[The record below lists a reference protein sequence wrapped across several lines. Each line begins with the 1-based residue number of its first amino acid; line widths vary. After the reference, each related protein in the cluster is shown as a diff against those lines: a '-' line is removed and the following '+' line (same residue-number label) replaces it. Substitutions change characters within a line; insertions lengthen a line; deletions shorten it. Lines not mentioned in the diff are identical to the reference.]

1 MQKIRAVIVEDEPQ
15 AREMLTTLLEDYCQE
30 IHIVGAAS
38 NVQEGV
44 IAIKKLVPDLVFL
57 DIEMPN
63 EKGLEL
69 FKYFDKIDFEVIFTT
84 AYDQYAIDALR
95 LSALD
100 YLLKPID
107 LKDLRAAL
115 DTFRGKKEQASYINQ
130 ALRYQFASEQQTTPS
145 KRIVLPD
152 AEGYVFI
159 EVEDIMYCQAEKSYT
174 AFVMSD
180 KKKQWVSKT
189 IKEYSDLLEGFGFV
203 RVHRSSLINPKFI
216 AKIIKTRPSSI
227 IMKDGETITISK
239 TRREEILE
247 ALLKT

>member
-1 MQKIRAVIVEDEPQ
+1 MQKIRAIIIEDEPQ

-30 IHIVGAAS
+30 IHIVGSAS
-38 NVQEGV
+38 NVQDGV
-44 IAIKKLVPDLVFL
+44 VAIKKLVPDLVFL

-69 FKYFDKIDFEVIFTT
+69 FKYFDEIDFEVIFTT

-107 LKDLRAAL
+107 LKDLRGAL
-115 DTFRGKKEQASYINQ
+115 NNFRGKKNQASMNQ
-130 ALRYQFASEQQTTPS
+130 AMRYQFASEEQTTQS

-159 EVEDIMYCQAEKSYT
+159 DVDDIMYCQAEKSYT

-180 KKKQWVSKT
+180 GKKQWVSKT
-189 IKEYSDLLEGFGFV
+189 IKEYSDLLEKFGFV

-216 AKIIKTRPSSI
+216 AKLIKTRPSSI
-227 IMKDGETITISK
+227 IMKNGENITISK
-239 TRREEILE
+239 TRRDEILE
-247 ALLKT
+247 ELLKS

>member
-1 MQKIRAVIVEDEPQ
+1 MQKIRAVIIEDEPQ
-15 AREMLTTLLEDYCQE
+15 AREMLTTLLEDYCKDVY
-30 IHIVGAAS
+30 IVGSAS

-44 IAIKKLVPDLVFL
+44 VAIKKLVPDLVFL
-57 DIEMPN
+57 DIEMPK

-69 FKYFDKIDFEVIFTT
+69 FKYFDEIDFEVIFTT

-107 LKDLRAAL
+107 LKDLRTAL
-115 DTFRGKKEQASYINQ
+115 GNFRGKAEQSNRNQ
-130 ALRYQFASEQQTTPS
+130 ALRYQFASEQQTAQS
-145 KRIVLPD
+145 KRIVLPN

-180 KKKQWVSKT
+180 GKKQWVSKT

-203 RVHRSSLINPKFI
+203 RVHRSSLINPKYI
-216 AKIIKTRPSSI
+216 AKLIKTRPSAI
-227 IMKDGETITISK
+227 VMKDGENITISK
-239 TRREEILE
+239 TRRDDILE
-247 ALLKT
+247 ELLNL

>member
-1 MQKIRAVIVEDEPQ
+1 MQKIRAVIIEDEPQ

-30 IHIVGAAS
+30 IHIIGSAS
-38 NVQEGV
+38 NVQDGV
-44 IAIKKLVPDLVFL
+44 VAIKKLVPDLVFL

-107 LKDLRAAL
+107 LKDLRTAL
-115 DTFRGKKEQASYINQ
+115 DNYRGKKQQTYMNQ

-180 KKKQWVSKT
+180 GKKQWVSKT
-189 IKEYSDLLEGFGFV
+189 IKEYSDLLERFGFV

-216 AKIIKTRPSSI
+216 TKLIKTRPSSI
-227 IMKDGETITISK
+227 VMKNGENIVISK
-239 TRREEILE
+239 TRREEVLE
-247 ALLKT
+247 ELLNL

>member
-1 MQKIRAVIVEDEPQ
+1 MQKVRAVIIEDEPQ

-30 IHIVGAAS
+30 IHIIGSAS
-38 NVQEGV
+38 NVQDGV
-44 IAIKKLVPDLVFL
+44 VAIKKLVPDLVFL

-107 LKDLRAAL
+107 LKDLRTAL
-115 DTFRGKKEQASYINQ
+115 DNFRGKKQQTYMNQ

-145 KRIVLPD
+145 KRIILPD

-159 EVEDIMYCQAEKSYT
+159 EVDDIMYCQAEKSYT

-180 KKKQWVSKT
+180 GKKQWVSKT

-216 AKIIKTRPSSI
+216 TKLIKTRPSSV
-227 IMKDGETITISK
+227 IMKNGETIVISK
-239 TRREEILE
+239 ARREEVLE
-247 ALLKT
+247 ELLSL

>member
-1 MQKIRAVIVEDEPQ
+1 MQKVRAVIIEDEPQ

-30 IHIVGAAS
+30 IHIIGSAS
-38 NVQEGV
+38 NVQDGV
-44 IAIKKLVPDLVFL
+44 VAIKKLVPDLVFL

-107 LKDLRAAL
+107 LKELRTAL
-115 DTFRGKKEQASYINQ
+115 DNFRGKKQQTYMNQ
-130 ALRYQFASEQQTTPS
+130 ALRYQFASEQQTAPS
-145 KRIVLPD
+145 KRIILPD

-159 EVEDIMYCQAEKSYT
+159 EVDDIMYCQAEKSYT

-180 KKKQWVSKT
+180 GKKQWVSKT

-216 AKIIKTRPSSI
+216 TKLIKTRPSSV
-227 IMKDGETITISK
+227 IMKNGETIVISK
-239 TRREEILE
+239 ARREEVLE
-247 ALLKT
+247 ELLSL